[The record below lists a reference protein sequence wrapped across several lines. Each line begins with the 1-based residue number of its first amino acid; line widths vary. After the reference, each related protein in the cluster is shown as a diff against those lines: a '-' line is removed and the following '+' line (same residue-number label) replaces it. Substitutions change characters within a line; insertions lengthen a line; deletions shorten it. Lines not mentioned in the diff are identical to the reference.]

1 MTVTIEL
8 KPEIET
14 SALKQAEK
22 DGMPL
27 SDYLS
32 TVLRDAVVRRDEIE
46 RLSKLTF
53 RQILS
58 PLRRQVKESGISE
71 DKLTELLE
79 EAREEA
85 WQERPHKN
93 GR

>member
-14 SALKQAEK
+14 SAAKQVEK
-22 DGMPL
+22 DGLPL

-32 TVLRDAVVRRDEIE
+32 SVLRDAVVKRDEID

-53 RQILS
+53 REIFT
-58 PLRRQVKESGISE
+58 PVRRQVKESGISDDE
-71 DKLTELLE
+71 LTELLE

-85 WQERPHKN
+85 WQERQIKN
-93 GR
+93 ER